1 MQRHLNEPV
10 LLIKTAWGGRSLHTD
25 FRPPSAGPYVFTEQQ
40 LKHFEDRGKNLDEE
54 KKKKAE
60 NTGRSYKAMM
70 AHVQSVLKDITRV
83 YPDYDKKAGYSLEG
97 FVWFQGWN
105 DMVDLGTYPQRDKPG
120 GYKAYSENL
129 AVFIRDIRKELNAP
143 KMAFV
148 IGVLGVGGPT
158 SKYGKQQQRYKAIHQ
173 NFRDAM
179 AAPASLPEFKGNV
192 HVVLTEAFWDHELD
206 ALDSRKERV
215 RQKDHELKKNPDI
228 SKEERARIIKE
239 MRDNL
244 YTDEER
250 KTLRGISNGAYHYLG
265 SAAIMAQIGKAF
277 ADAMVSQP

>member
-1 MQRHLNEPV
+1 
-10 LLIKTAWGGRSLHTD
+10 
-25 FRPPSAGPYVFTEQQ
+25 
-40 LKHFEDRGKNLDEE
+40 
-54 KKKKAE
+54 
-60 NTGRSYKAMM
+60 
-70 AHVQSVLKDITRV
+70 
-83 YPDYDKKAGYSLEG
+83 
-97 FVWFQGWN
+97 
-105 DMVDLGTYPQRDKPG
+105 
-120 GYKAYSENL
+120 
-129 AVFIRDIRKELNAP
+129 
-143 KMAFV
+143 
-148 IGVLGVGGPT
+148 
-158 SKYGKQQQRYKAIHQ
+158 
-173 NFRDAM
+173 M